1 MATLTADG
9 LSPAPFLNGA
19 RCRRARSMPQEEDDE
34 ASATDLH
41 GGEKQRVREIEI
53 QIQTQEV
60 EKIDLGLG
68 LGLGLVEYL
77 QNRSPVPEMTRAT
90 QRRETD

>member
-1 MATLTADG
+1 
-9 LSPAPFLNGA
+9 
-19 RCRRARSMPQEEDDE
+19 MPQEEDDE

-41 GGEKQRVREIEI
+41 GGEKQSQRDRGIDPESVEE
-53 QIQTQEV
+53 TQEV
-60 EKIDLGLG
+60 EKTDLGLG

-77 QNRSPVPEMTRAT
+77 RNRSPVLEMTRAT

>member
-1 MATLTADG
+1 
-9 LSPAPFLNGA
+9 
-19 RCRRARSMPQEEDDE
+19 MPQEEDDE

-41 GGEKQRVREIEI
+41 GGENQSQRDRGTDPESVEE
-53 QIQTQEV
+53 TQEV

-68 LGLGLVEYL
+68 IGLGLGLVEYL
-77 QNRSPVPEMTRAT
+77 RNRSLVPEMTRAT

>member
-1 MATLTADG
+1 
-9 LSPAPFLNGA
+9 
-19 RCRRARSMPQEEDDE
+19 MPQEEDDE

-41 GGEKQRVREIEI
+41 GGEKQSQRDRGTDPESVEE
-53 QIQTQEV
+53 TQEV

-68 LGLGLVEYL
+68 LAEYL
-77 QNRSPVPEMTRAT
+77 HNRSSMPEMTRAT